1 MDKKIMVKKGIKESI
16 CKPFCSFY
24 REGVKEELICR
35 GAQVVENLLKR
46 GVIRAA
52 ELPGDGHGFSSGYAH
67 EACLE
72 DAVCGLCAFRR
83 DDCDFQSQES
93 PPDAEPCGGF
103 ILVNLLIRKGVI
115 SLADLTESGDE
126 K

>member
-1 MDKKIMVKKGIKESI
+1 MVKKDIKDYI
-16 CKPFCSFY
+16 CRPFCSFY

-35 GAQVVENLLKR
+35 GAQVVGYLLKR
-46 GVIRAA
+46 GIIRVAD
-52 ELPGDGHGFSSGYAH
+52 LPGDRHDFASASAYQVF
-67 EACLE
+67 LE
-72 DAVCGLCAFRR
+72 DAVCGPCAFRR
-83 DDCDFQSQES
+83 EDCDFQSQERL
-93 PPDAEPCGGF
+93 PDAEPCGGF

>member
-1 MDKKIMVKKGIKESI
+1 MVKKDIKESI
-16 CKPFCSFY
+16 CRPFCSFY

-46 GVIRAA
+46 GVVSVA
-52 ELPGDGHGFSSGYAH
+52 EMPGDRQGFSSASAH
-67 EACLE
+67 DAFLE

-93 PPDAEPCGGF
+93 LPDAEPCGGF